1 MSTTVDEDMLGESAD
16 VLGNSVSASAE
27 SITTTLSR
35 AQVCE
40 FASQLLSTLCTSETL
55 SESVEAPDN
64 KAVCSAA
71 CSAAGVVGTEMA
83 LSVFSTG
90 VRTGEGGIRTGTTL
104 ISEDVGVK
112 VP

>member
-16 VLGNSVSASAE
+16 VFGNSVSASDE

-35 AQVCE
+35 ALVCE
-40 FASQLLSTLCTSETL
+40 FASQVLSTLCTSETL
-55 SESVEAPDN
+55 HVSESVEAPDN
-64 KAVCSAA
+64 KAV